1 MKLPLLITCL
11 LLFTSTSWL
20 TAQEEMNMK
29 PGDKATDF
37 KYEDENGKVY
47 SLKDFKGKYVFI
59 DVWASYCKAC
69 LEEVPYLKKLEKAMK
84 GKKIVF
90 VSISIDKIKK
100 EWTDR
105 LKEMELGGIH
115 LILNYEDIAFIHD
128 FRIDTIPRYILL
140 DKEGKVV
147 NVRLPYPS
155 EPEIMKILRK
165 LKGL

>member
-1 MKLPLLITCL
+1 MKLTLLITSV
-11 LLFTSTSWL
+11 LLFMSTSWL
-20 TAQEEMNMK
+20 VAQEEMNMK
-29 PGDKATDF
+29 SGDKATDF
-37 KYEDENGKVY
+37 KYEDQNGRVY

-69 LEEVPYLKKLEKAMK
+69 LEEIPHLKKLEKAMK

-90 VSISIDKIKK
+90 VSISIDQVKK

-105 LKEMELGGIH
+105 LKKIELGGIH
-115 LILNYEDIAFIHD
+115 LILNFEDIAFMHD
-128 FRIDTIPRYILL
+128 FRVETIPRYILL

-147 NVRLPYPS
+147 NVRMPFPS
-155 EPEIMKILRK
+155 DPETMKILNA